1 MKSYAAAL
9 RKESL
14 YVMNVILKVDN
25 LHVGYGRFKVLHSL
39 SFEVEEGRV
48 LGVIG
53 PNGAGKTT
61 LMNALSGLIIP
72 YDGSILFNGHDIT
85 KLSSDRR
92 CRLGL
97 GRTYQIPRPFERLTV
112 FENALVGACYGTGR
126 SEKNA
131 VSHAYDALEVTALYD
146 KRDTIAGHLTLL
158 DRKRLEVARA
168 LATQP
173 SLLLLDE
180 VAAGLT
186 DAEVHEVMALV
197 ESLKQTGITI
207 IWIEHVIRTMV
218 ESTDKI
224 LCLSTGTKLIYGDPT
239 DVMNSKEVEE
249 VYLGVEDD

>member
-1 MKSYAAAL
+1 MDT
-9 RKESL
+9 
-14 YVMNVILKVDN
+14 ILQVDN
-25 LHVGYGRFKVLHSL
+25 LHVGYGKFKVLHSL
-39 SFEVEEGRV
+39 SFEVEEGQV

-72 YDGSILFNGHDIT
+72 YDGCIVFCGNNIT
-85 KLSSDRR
+85 KLSCDKR

-112 FENALVGACYGTGR
+112 FENVLVGAAYGTGK
-126 SEKNA
+126 SESAMK
-131 VSHAYDALEVTALYD
+131 SHSIEVLYTTALYEKHD
-146 KRDTIAGHLTLL
+146 VIAGQLTLL

-173 SLLLLDE
+173 KLLLLDE

-186 DAEVHEVMALV
+186 DAEVHEVMDLV
-197 ESLKQTGITI
+197 ESLKRTGITI
-207 IWIEHVIRTMV
+207 IWIEHVIKTMV

-224 LCLSTGTKLIYGDPT
+224 LCLATGTKLIYGDPM

-249 VYLGVEDD
+249 VYLGVEED